1 MESLCLPGL
10 LCALV
15 SNTLSDETLLHV
27 TSCLHYLMACGE
39 RSCLEIMTYLFWMFA
54 VENFFNNLLP
64 LLTVSDV
71 LRTKLSATITSEQVS
86 GLVKLSEQIR
96 NSQLAYNSAA
106 IISELEMTGNAMWQ
120 EKRMPSFCV
129 FTLDILNVS
138 VFITE
143 EMIRLLKPHY
153 ISISKYLL
161 GFLKKKDVKFQ
172 QLGVVTIFNLK
183 KGLH

>member
-1 MESLCLPGL
+1 MN
-10 LCALV
+10 V
-15 SNTLSDETLLHV
+15 
-27 TSCLHYLMACGE
+27 CGGK
-39 RSCLEIMTYLFWMFA
+39 L
-54 VENFFNNLLP
+54 FNNLLQ

-71 LRTKLSATITSEQVS
+71 LRTKLSATITSEKVS

-106 IISELEMTGNAMWQ
+106 IISKLEMTGNTMWQ
-120 EKRMPSFCV
+120 EKRIPSFCV
-129 FTLDILNVS
+129 FTLDVLNVS

-153 ISISKYLL
+153 TSISKYLL

-183 KGLH
+183 GLH

>member
-1 MESLCLPGL
+1 MLASPDGL
-10 LCALV
+10 WWEILTWNNDLFILTV
-15 SNTLSDETLLHV
+15 
-27 TSCLHYLMACGE
+27 CGGK
-39 RSCLEIMTYLFWMFA
+39 L
-54 VENFFNNLLP
+54 FNNLLQ

-71 LRTKLSATITSEQVS
+71 LRTKLSATITSEKVS

-106 IISELEMTGNAMWQ
+106 IISKLEMTGNAMWQ
-120 EKRMPSFCV
+120 EKRIPSFCV
-129 FTLDILNVS
+129 FTLDVLNVS

-153 ISISKYLL
+153 TSISKYLL